1 VTTPD
6 PEPSAADRA
15 RSLVDSVVVGQPT
28 TDEQALAAAGVY
40 ATLAL
45 AESVDRLRGYLQLSG
60 VLERR

>member
-1 VTTPD
+1 MTTPD